1 MAQWLFDLVGGAEHP
16 LEPIVD
22 VGTGGGQYLT
32 ALGGGRRLGMD
43 LSLGML
49 TSLASSAPELP
60 LVQADAQQLPL
71 ASALAGTVLAN
82 HMLYHVPDIDLAISE
97 LYRAVRAD
105 GVVVVVTNGAGHLG
119 QLTALRDRAIG
130 HLAGQPFHL
139 ETSAKRFTLEEG
151 VELLSRYFPRV
162 ECHHRRAELIVPGA
176 EPVMRHLAS
185 AVGLAPS
192 LPDGVSF
199 DAMLAAAEPLVR
211 EVVDTDGCFRVDVH
225 AGAFVCRK

>member
-1 MAQWLFDLVGGAEHP
+1 MSER
-16 LEPIVD
+16 
-22 VGTGGGQYLT
+22 GGGQYLT

-105 GVVVVVTNGAGHLG
+105 GVVVVVTNGQA
-119 QLTALRDRAIG
+119 
-130 HLAGQPFHL
+130 
-139 ETSAKRFTLEEG
+139 TSAN
-151 VELLSRYFPRV
+151 SRHYG
-162 ECHHRRAELIVPGA
+162 IGS
-176 EPVMRHLAS
+176 S
-185 AVGLAPS
+185 ATW
-192 LPDGVSF
+192 PDSH
-199 DAMLAAAEPLVR
+199 E
-211 EVVDTDGCFRVDVH
+211 
-225 AGAFVCRK
+225 K